1 MLVPALCALSMVVW
15 AVSPSFLVPLV
26 LIPDDVVH
34 GQVWRLVTWPLA
46 NGPDLWT
53 VLGLAMLWYFGREL
67 HLANGVPVGLIAR
80 QPDLGTALLVL
91 SAGLFVMFFAGLSW
105 RLIVPPLVLG
115 VIGYHHVCRKLLR
128 DFEQLRNHRSHRW
141 FRVFNE
147 VSVLLFAAIVCLVV
161 LKQPV
166 VG

>member
-1 MLVPALCALSMVVW
+1 MCSSDLVTSAVLVPALCALSMVVW

-67 HLANGVPVGLIAR
+67 ERMVGRAR
-80 QPDLGTALLVL
+80 FMWLLVL
-91 SAGLFVMFFAGLSW
+91 LAAVPGVVATAVGLDMN
-105 RLIVPPLVLG
+105 G
-115 VIGYHHVCRKLLR
+115 VRALEIAVFCLFCAQLPHVR
-128 DFEQLRNHRSHRW
+128 FWGSIPAW
-141 FRVFNE
+141 V
-147 VSVLLFAAIVCLVV
+147 FAAVIVGIEV
-161 LKQPV
+161 LADAEIGRAHV
-166 VG
+166 